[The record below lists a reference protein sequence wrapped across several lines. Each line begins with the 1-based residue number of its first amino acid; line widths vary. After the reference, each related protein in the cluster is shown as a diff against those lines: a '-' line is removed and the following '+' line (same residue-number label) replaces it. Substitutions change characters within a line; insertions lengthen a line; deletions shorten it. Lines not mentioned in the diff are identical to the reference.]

1 MTTATAER
9 SRAPFRHEALFYA
22 HHDGFMRGTTSF
34 LREGLAAHEPTLVV
48 VNAEK
53 IDHLQR
59 ELDDATGLVR
69 YADMDDVG
77 TNPARIIPAWRDF
90 VDEHA
95 GLRPF
100 RGIGEPIWAARTP
113 AELVE
118 CQRHESLLNL
128 AFADT
133 PAFRLLCPYDT
144 IALEPAV
151 IDEAQRSH
159 PSLVDGGEERP
170 SAVYR
175 GLDEVIAPLAD
186 PLPPPPF
193 DVPAYRFRDG
203 SELAAVRALVEQ
215 RAHEAGLSPARVADA
230 ILAVNELAANSLRH
244 GGGSG
249 TLRMWSEPGALVCEV
264 QDHGAIEDPLIG
276 RVRPPSHPDAG
287 RGLWT
292 VNQLCELVQI
302 RTSPST
308 GTVVRVHVRGA

>member
-22 HHDGFMRGTTSF
+22 NHDGFMQGATSF
-34 LREGLAAHEPTLVV
+34 IREGLASHEPALVV

-53 IDHLQR
+53 IDQLHR

-69 YADMDDVG
+69 FADMDDVG

-95 GLRPF
+95 GLGPF

-144 IALEPAV
+144 IALEPAI

-159 PSLVDGGEERP
+159 PSLVDSGEERP
-170 SAVYR
+170 SALYR
-175 GLDEVIAPLAD
+175 GLDEVVAPLEG

-193 DVPAYRFRDG
+193 DVPAHRFRDG
-203 SELAAVRALVEQ
+203 SELAEVRAHVEQ
-215 RAHEAGLSPARVADA
+215 RAHEAGLSPARVADV

-244 GGGSG
+244 GGGRG

-302 RTSPST
+302 RTSPAT
-308 GTVVRVHVRGA
+308 GTIVRVHVRRA

>member
-1 MTTATAER
+1 MTTAIAER
-9 SRAPFRHEALFYA
+9 SRAPFRHEALLYA
-22 HHDGFMRGTTSF
+22 NHDGFMQGTTSF
-34 LREGLAAHEPTLVV
+34 IREGLASHEPALVV
-48 VNAEK
+48 VNAAK

-69 YADMDDVG
+69 FADMDEVG

-95 GLRPF
+95 GLSPF

-144 IALEPAV
+144 VALEPAL

-170 SAVYR
+170 SAIYR
-175 GLDEVIAPLAD
+175 GLDEVVQPLAD

-203 SELAAVRALVEQ
+203 SELAEVRAHVEQ
-215 RAHEAGLSPARVADA
+215 RAHEVGLSPARVADV

-249 TLRMWSEPGALVCEV
+249 TLRMWSEPGTLVCEV
-264 QDHGAIEDPLIG
+264 QDRGAIGDPLIG

-302 RTSPST
+302 RSSPST